1 MNFKALVHEE
11 ATYFLCL
18 CRAHPTNLY
27 CNGAGLSPN
36 YSHDMIESAAPVFR
50 CAAILTPELLFMEL
64 VEMRNETWEKLF
76 AIF

>member
-1 MNFKALVHEE
+1 
-11 ATYFLCL
+11 
-18 CRAHPTNLY
+18 
-27 CNGAGLSPN
+27 
-36 YSHDMIESAAPVFR
+36 MIESAAPVFR